1 MELVKKHEPVTGE
14 QLGEYL
20 DVSRA
25 TLRPDLAILSM
36 LGILVAKPK
45 VGYFYNGKGVDLTI
59 KEIFSIPVDEIKSRP
74 IVVDEETTVYDAAV
88 TMFLEDIG
96 TIFVVKDHYLKGVIS
111 RKDLL
116 KVTLSGNSATTI
128 PVSVI
133 MTRLSKMVY
142 CSKDDIFIDA
152 VRKIVEY
159 HIDCIPIVIEE
170 GPDKLKIIGRISK
183 TNISKYILDVGNR
196 ERGYYEKG

>member
-1 MELVKKHEPVTGE
+1 LVKKHEPVTGE

-20 DVSRA
+20 NVSRA
-25 TLRPDLAILSM
+25 TLRPDLAILNM

-45 VGYFYNGKGVDLTI
+45 VGYFYNGPGIDLAM
-59 KEIFSIPVDEIKSRP
+59 KEIFSISVDEIKSRP
-74 IVVDEETTVYDAAV
+74 VVVDEETTVYDAAV
-88 TMFLEDIG
+88 TMFLEDVG
-96 TIFVVKDHYLKGVIS
+96 TIFIVKDQYLKGVIS

-116 KVTLSGNSATTI
+116 KVTLGGNSATTM

-142 CSKDDIFIDA
+142 CSKEDIFIDA
-152 VRKIVEY
+152 VRKIVDY
-159 HIDCIPIVIEE
+159 HIDCIPIVMEE

-183 TNISKYILDVGNR
+183 TNISTYILGISNR